1 MTMAFNRNFNRKN
14 THSYKWDMPRL
25 GGKRPDDI
33 IALSVADS
41 DYPTAPIVKRALRKR
56 VAHGAFGY
64 TYVDDGFFRAVS
76 AWTSRRYGYRPE
88 PGWMLTA
95 PGVVNAIYWTIRACV
110 APGETVV
117 IQTPVYQP
125 FYRIVPDG
133 GANLTVNPLID
144 ARDHYEIDFADLEA
158 KFRSGAK
165 MLIFCSPH
173 NPVGRVWRRDELEQ
187 LVALAKKYDVMLVSD
202 EIHCDFVLFDNR
214 FTSLASFYPE
224 YEKIVVLIAP
234 SKTFNVAG
242 LKFSLIITPDADIR
256 ARIAKTL
263 DTNCISASNPLSI
276 EAARA
281 AYERGDRW
289 LDCQLAHIE
298 KNFRIVADF
307 FRDNFPEA
315 IVYHLEGTY
324 LVWVRISFLGR
335 PVKQITEELIG
346 YGLALNPGS
355 MFGPDGEGFV
365 RINLACGRRRLREAL
380 DRFRK
385 YANDIINND
394 KT

>member
-1 MTMAFNRNFNRKN
+1 
-14 THSYKWDMPRL
+14 
-25 GGKRPDDI
+25 
-33 IALSVADS
+33 
-41 DYPTAPIVKRALRKR
+41 
-56 VAHGAFGY
+56 
-64 TYVDDGFFRAVS
+64 
-76 AWTSRRYGYRPE
+76 
-88 PGWMLTA
+88 MLTA

-242 LKFSLIITPDADIR
+242 LKFSLIIAPDADIR

-335 PVKQITEELIG
+335 PVKQITEVNRL
-346 YGLALNPGS
+346 GLPSIRA
-355 MFGPDGEGFV
+355 DV
-365 RINLACGRRRLREAL
+365 RSRWRRFRPYQPCLRRRRYEAL
-380 DRFRK
+380 DRFESTRTTSSTTIK
-385 YANDIINND
+385 HKHGRLTAFYCIRARFVL
-394 KT
+394 